1 MFNVGGGELLVIL
14 LVALIVLGPTKL
26 PDAARQ
32 FGRVMN
38 ELRRISSGFQREMRE
53 ALDDPIEA
61 AARDRGK
68 KATQSTAAAAGMY
81 PEGDPDGPDADD
93 SADDETGDHDDS
105 ADDEAAGKASDDDEA
120 SDDDDPHA
128 AGGDA
133 PPVRRTTDLPTTTV
147 FRPRTVE
154 PPDEVEAAGG

>member
-32 FGRVMN
+32 FGRVMT
-38 ELRRISSGFQREMRE
+38 ELRRLSSGFQREMRA

-68 KATQSTAAAAGMY
+68 SATMSTAAAAGMY
-81 PEGDPDGPDADD
+81 PEGDPDGPPADAETSAETDAPSTDDGDADGTGDD
-93 SADDETGDHDDS
+93 SADASG
-105 ADDEAAGKASDDDEA
+105 EATAPR
-120 SDDDDPHA
+120 DP
-128 AGGDA
+128 
-133 PPVRRTTDLPTTTV
+133 PTVRRTTDLPTTTV

>member
-26 PDAARQ
+26 PEAARQ

-61 AARDRGK
+61 AARDRGR

-81 PEGDPDGPDADD
+81 PKGDPDGPNP
-93 SADDETGDHDDS
+93 DET
-105 ADDEAAGKASDDDEA
+105 ADEDEA
-120 SDDDDPHA
+120 SDTDEAPPKGSGDGDGAEAPEASDDGHDRA
-128 AGGDA
+128 E
-133 PPVRRTTDLPTTTV
+133 PVRRTTDLPTTTV
-147 FRPRTVE
+147 FRPRTAE

>member
-32 FGRVMN
+32 FGRVMS
-38 ELRRISSGFQREMRE
+38 ELRRLSTGFQREMRE

-68 KATQSTAAAAGMY
+68 SATMSTAAAAGMY
-81 PEGDPDGPDADD
+81 PEGDPDGPPDPQT
-93 SADDETGDHDDS
+93 DDETADSDSDSGDS
-105 ADDEAAGKASDDDEA
+105 QDEATEAVTAGDD
-120 SDDDDPHA
+120 
-128 AGGDA
+128 GGEPATDGDT
-133 PPVRRTTDLPTTTV
+133 PPVRRTTDLPSVV
-147 FRPRTVE
+147 FRPVDRD